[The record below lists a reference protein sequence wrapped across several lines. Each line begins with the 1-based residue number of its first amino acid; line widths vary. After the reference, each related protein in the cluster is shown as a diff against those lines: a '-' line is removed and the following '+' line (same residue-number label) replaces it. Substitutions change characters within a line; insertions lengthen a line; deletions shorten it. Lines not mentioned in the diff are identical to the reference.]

1 MGNSFRNA
9 KKSNKKYKSDRMKI
23 AIKSLSILLAL
34 AFSLSFVSCKQGA
47 KEKVQDAG
55 EAVEEY
61 TEEAADKATEAA
73 EGVAQEVKDAL
84 VEGTD
89 FHATGIVK
97 CWMDRDA
104 ADAECAFGVVRRGNG
119 TADVHITRTDGSKR
133 VIYFEIGKAV
143 GYDTSEAA
151 SGEFSANQQGD
162 TWVIFIGEE
171 RYEIPDAVIVGG

>member
-1 MGNSFRNA
+1 
-9 KKSNKKYKSDRMKI
+9 MKI
-23 AIKSLSILLAL
+23 AFKSLSILLAL
-34 AFSLSFVSCKQGA
+34 TFSLSFVSCKQGT

-55 EAVEEY
+55 EAVVED
-61 TEEAADKATEAA
+61 TQEAADRATDAA
-73 EGVAQEVKDAL
+73 EEAVQEVEDAL

-89 FHATGIVK
+89 FHATGVVK

-104 ADAECAFGVVRRGNG
+104 ADAQCDFGVVRRGNG
-119 TADVHITRTDGSKR
+119 TADVHITKTDGSKR

-151 SGEFSANQQGD
+151 SGEFSANKQGD

-171 RYEIPDAVIVGG
+171 RYEVPDAVIVGG

>member
-1 MGNSFRNA
+1 
-9 KKSNKKYKSDRMKI
+9 MKI
-23 AIKSLSILLAL
+23 AFKSLSLLLAL
-34 AFSLSFVSCKQGA
+34 TFSLSFVSCKEGT

-55 EAVEEY
+55 EAVMED
-61 TEEAADKATEAA
+61 TKEAA
-73 EGVAQEVKDAL
+73 EKAGDAVEETAKEVKDAL

-89 FHATGIVK
+89 YHATGMVK

-119 TADVHITRTDGSKR
+119 TADVHITKTDGSKR

-151 SGEFSANQQGD
+151 SGEFSANKQGD